1 MPDRFDVVVVGS
13 GAAGAHAAYPLVRA
27 GCRVAMID
35 GGFDAP
41 SLLEH
46 APCENF
52 EDIRRYDKDQH
63 RWFLGADYSAIPLG
77 DVKRGMAAGTVSGNR
92 RYVVQDTAVLLPVDA
107 GDAQILQSLAKGGL
121 AAAWGATC
129 AFLNAEELRAAGL
142 PPDEMPRHYEIVARR
157 IGVSGP
163 QDRPGVQ
170 PPLRLDHHC
179 AALLRA
185 YWKKR
190 RSFDAMGIEVSQP
203 HAAALTEDLGSRKRT
218 AYTDMEYFA
227 DPHRSVYRPQ
237 YTIDE
242 LTAEENF
249 QYCPQHLVER
259 IEPRGGEVEV
269 VASRIGDAD
278 TDSAPQRFRARRVIL
293 AAGAVGTARIL
304 LRSFGLENR
313 PVPFVSKPH
322 VLTACMHPRML
333 GRAGPK
339 DRTSLC
345 QLLVY
350 EKSAGG
356 AGGARGACAQ
366 LYSYRSPLLF
376 RLLRAVP
383 LPVPEALGLLARLMP
398 SVLFADIRF
407 APSSHANGRLLLE
420 PGGRRLQIRVRSS
433 AEERRRR
440 RLSMR
445 SLHRALRALGLVP
458 LRTLELA
465 EGTTFHYAGTVPCSE
480 SPSEHLLGTDGQG
493 KLHQSERVYVAD
505 ASVFRCL
512 AALPHTLTV
521 MANANRVAEHVLEGL
536 EKR

>member
-27 GCRVAMID
+27 GCRVAMVD

-52 EDIRRYDKDQH
+52 EDIRRYDEDQH
-63 RWFLGADYSAIPLG
+63 CWFLGADYSAIPLG

-92 RYVVQDTAVLLPVDA
+92 RYVVQDTGVLLPVDA
-107 GDAQILQSLAKGGL
+107 GDALILQSLAKGGL

-129 AFLNAEELRAAGL
+129 AFLNAVELRAAGL
-142 PPDEMPRHYEIVARR
+142 PPGEMSRHYEIVARR

-170 PPLRLDHHC
+170 PPLRLDHHG
-179 AALLRA
+179 AAVLRA
-185 YWKKR
+185 YRHKR

-218 AYTDMEYFA
+218 SYTDMEYFA

-242 LTAEENF
+242 LTGNENF
-249 QYCPQHLVER
+249 QYCPRYLVER
-259 IEPRGGEVEV
+259 IEPHRGEVEV

-278 TDSAPQRFRARRVIL
+278 TDSAPARVRARRVIL

-322 VLTACMHPRML
+322 VLTACIHPRML

-339 DRTSLC
+339 HRTSLC
-345 QLLVY
+345 QLLVC
-350 EKSAGG
+350 EKSADGT
-356 AGGARGACAQ
+356 RGACAQ

-398 SVLFADIRF
+398 SVMFADIRF
-407 APSSHANGRLLLE
+407 APSSHTDGRLLLE
-420 PGGRRLQIRVRSS
+420 PGGPRLQIRVRSS
-433 AEERRRR
+433 SEERRRR
-440 RLSMR
+440 RQAMR

-465 EGTTFHYAGTVPCSE
+465 EGTTFHYAGTVPCCE
-480 SPSEHLLGTDGQG
+480 SPLEHLLGTDGQG
-493 KLHQSERVYVAD
+493 KLHQSACVYVAD

-512 AALPHTLTV
+512 PALPHTLTV
-521 MANANRVAEHVLEGL
+521 MANANRVGEHVLNSLGNS
-536 EKR
+536 